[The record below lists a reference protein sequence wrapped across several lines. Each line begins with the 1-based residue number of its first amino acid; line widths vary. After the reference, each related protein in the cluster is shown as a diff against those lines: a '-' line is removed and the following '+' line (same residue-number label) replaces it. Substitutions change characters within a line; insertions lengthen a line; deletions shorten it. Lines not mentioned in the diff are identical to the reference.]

1 MALGVRNN
9 NEMTIPVIIKKNE
22 NNIIFTMIREKEKRL
37 FSPSWSGIIRKVYRL
52 GFIPF
57 I

>member
-22 NNIIFTMIREKEKRL
+22 NNIICTMIREKEKRL

>member
-22 NNIIFTMIREKEKRL
+22 NNIICTMIREKEKRL

-52 GFIPF
+52 GFIP
-57 I
+57 II